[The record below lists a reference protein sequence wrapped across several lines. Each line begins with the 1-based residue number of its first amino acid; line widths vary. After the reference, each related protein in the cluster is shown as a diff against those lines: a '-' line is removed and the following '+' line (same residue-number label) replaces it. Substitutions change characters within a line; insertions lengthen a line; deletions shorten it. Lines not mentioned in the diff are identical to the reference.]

1 MKHITFVTGDTLPA
15 IYGTLKNDDG
25 VVINITG
32 YEIKLHIRL
41 PELVLI
47 KTAVIVD
54 AAAGTFKFSIAGDA
68 TNLAILDDGD
78 DLSGIGS
85 PAQFSD
91 DVIEQSRSTW
101 YIGASEI
108 VAAGGKGNF
117 FMFF

>member
-54 AAAGTFKFSIAGDA
+54 AAAGTFKFSIAA
-68 TNLAILDDGD
+68 D
-78 DLSGIGS
+78 DLSAGTHEAEIEVTDGTGAIQT
-85 PAQFSD
+85 AQKNTAGRQFCI
-91 DVIEQSRSTW
+91 VVNE
-101 YIGASEI
+101 EI
-108 VAAGGKGNF
+108 A
-117 FMFF
+117 